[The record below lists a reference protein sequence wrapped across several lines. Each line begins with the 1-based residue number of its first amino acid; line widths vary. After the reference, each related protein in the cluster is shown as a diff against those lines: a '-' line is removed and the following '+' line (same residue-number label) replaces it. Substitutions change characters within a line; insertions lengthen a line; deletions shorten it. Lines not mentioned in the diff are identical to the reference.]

1 MHIPI
6 LCPSLRPCQVEVV
19 LNASVKAQMAGLD
32 SLDSGRL
39 VMHVQWGTT
48 EAIEIEGY
56 ADGHA
61 GRHHL

>member
-1 MHIPI
+1 
-6 LCPSLRPCQVEVV
+6 VEVV

-32 SLDSGRL
+32 SLDSGGW

-61 GRHHL
+61 DRHYL